1 MENLDTFEIFIS
13 AGFIA
18 LGGLTKGLIG
28 LGMPLVS
35 VPLLSHLMP
44 VPTAISVMLMSM
56 LFTNIYQMVHG
67 GQLVPAFRRF
77 WPLLITLI
85 VGISVGAHLLRSL
98 ETAVL
103 STVLGTVVILFALI
117 NFYQPRI
124 IITPKQEQWVG
135 PVVGLSAGILGG
147 VAGLF
152 GTPLGVY
159 LVALRM
165 PKDSF
170 IGAIGTLFGV
180 GTVPLLFSLVA
191 FGIFGPREFLYSS
204 MGLIPAFTGLL
215 IGQRVRAWIPQESFR
230 KVVLIT
236 LMVMGINLVRRAVMG

>member
-35 VPLLSHLMP
+35 APLLSYLMP

-85 VGISVGAHLLRSL
+85 VGISVGAHLLSPHYSRL
-98 ETAVL
+98 AADL
-103 STVLGTVVILFALI
+103 SEA
-117 NFYQPRI
+117 
-124 IITPKQEQWVG
+124 
-135 PVVGLSAGILGG
+135 SGIGRVDGG
-147 VAGLF
+147 FRG
-152 GTPLGVY
+152 G
-159 LVALRM
+159 
-165 PKDSF
+165 
-170 IGAIGTLFGV
+170 
-180 GTVPLLFSLVA
+180 FSL
-191 FGIFGPREFLYSS
+191 
-204 MGLIPAFTGLL
+204 
-215 IGQRVRAWIPQESFR
+215 RV
-230 KVVLIT
+230 
-236 LMVMGINLVRRAVMG
+236 GD